1 MKQRKPMNLALAVFL
16 LVAAFVVFWE
26 TLLAGP
32 SARTFLAIV
41 MVITSIVL
49 IRRWFVGETT

>member
-1 MKQRKPMNLALAVFL
+1 MNLIGAVFL
-16 LVAAFVVFWE
+16 LIAALVIIWE

-49 IRRWFVGETT
+49 IRRWVVGETT